1 MKNANSGTTLV
12 NTNSFSNLS
21 VRPMV
26 EADISCLQT
35 MDRLSHLTP
44 WSEAQF
50 KQCLIP
56 PNESLVLQK
65 NQSILGFAVSRLVLD
80 EAELLNLVIDEPY
93 QGQKLGQFLLTCIC
107 SKLQDKGA
115 SCLFLEVR
123 CSNKPAIKLY
133 ERLDFHCISRRK
145 NYYPTASSRED
156 ALVFRKDF

>member
-1 MKNANSGTTLV
+1 MKNANSGTILV

-21 VRPMV
+21 VRPML
-26 EADISCLQT
+26 EADISCLQS

-44 WSEAQF
+44 WSDTQF
-50 KQCLIP
+50 RQCLVS
-56 PNESLVLQK
+56 PNQAWVLQK

-93 QGQKLGQFLLTCIC
+93 QGKKLGKLLLTCIC
-107 SKLQDKGA
+107 NKLQDRGA
-115 SCLFLEVR
+115 NCLFLEVR

-133 ERLDFHCISRRK
+133 ERLDFHCISTRK
-145 NYYPTASSRED
+145 NYYPAASSRED